1 MKKVICSPGS
11 YIQGNGEIKN
21 LAEYYSA
28 LGSKG
33 AYIIVDKFIYDNY
46 KDQIESS
53 FKTTNVPVTLAIFG
67 GECSMNEINKHKE
80 LLGNSDVV
88 FGIGGGKSLDT
99 AKAVAYYSKLPT
111 IIVPTIASTD
121 APCSRLSVVY
131 TEKGEFESYLSLNSN
146 PNIVIMDLD
155 VIIQAPVR
163 FLVAGIG
170 DALATYFEAYA
181 CSISDAVSMAG
192 GTSTKAALAL
202 AELCFDTLLEDGLKA
217 KIAVENRVSSK
228 AVENIVEANTY
239 LSGIGFESSGLAAAH
254 AIHNGITVLEQTHH
268 MLHGEKVAFGTIS
281 QLVLENRPLEEIVE
295 IIDFC
300 KSVGLPT
307 TFKELGIENV
317 TDEELMKV
325 ATASCADGETIFNM
339 PFEVTPTS
347 VFAAMKIADKLS
359 KEL

>member
-21 LAEYYSA
+21 LSEYYRA

-46 KDQIESS
+46 QDEIVSS
-53 FKTTNVPVTLAIFG
+53 FKNSELPVTLTIFG
-67 GECSMNEINKHKE
+67 GECSLHEINKHKD
-80 LLGNSDVV
+80 LLGNCDVV
-88 FGIGGGKSLDT
+88 IGIGGGKSLDT
-99 AKAVAYYSKLPT
+99 AKAVAYYSNLPT

-121 APCSRLSVVY
+121 APCSRLSVIY

-146 PNIVIMDLD
+146 PNVVIMDLD
-155 VIIQAPVR
+155 IIVKAPVR

-192 GTSTKAALAL
+192 GTSTKAALSL
-202 AELCFDTLLEDGLKA
+202 AELCLNTLLEDGLKA
-217 KIAVENRVSSK
+217 KLAADSGVSTK
-228 AVENIVEANTY
+228 AVDNIVEANTY

-281 QLVLENRPLEEIVE
+281 QLVLENRPLEEIE
-295 IIDFC
+295 DIISFC

-307 TFKELGIENV
+307 TFKALGIEDV
-317 TDEELMKV
+317 SDEDLMRV
-325 ATASCADGETIFNM
+325 ANASCAQGETIHNM
-339 PFEVTPTS
+339 PFEVTPEA
-347 VFAAMKIADKLS
+347 VFAAMKVADRLS